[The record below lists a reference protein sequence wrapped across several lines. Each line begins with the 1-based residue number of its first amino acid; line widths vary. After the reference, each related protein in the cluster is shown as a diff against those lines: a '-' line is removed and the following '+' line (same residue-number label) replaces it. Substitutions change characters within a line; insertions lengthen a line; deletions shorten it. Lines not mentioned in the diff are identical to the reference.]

1 MAMLLGNAPAQLRV
15 SGTAVVPVSLTFAG
29 DALVRC
35 QLALPK
41 SFSLQLAGAIAIA
54 TAEVSLPFVLSMA
67 SVIEVKAMQA
77 RPVVQITY

>member
-54 TAEVSLPFVLSMA
+54 TAEVKNHDFP
-67 SVIEVKAMQA
+67 
-77 RPVVQITY
+77 